1 MNDRIEGTPLLLAAW
16 KDGDATPPLDAVTE
30 DIGRLMREIAE
41 LKLSIGEAKRDE
53 EKRLEKLL
61 LEILDVIDGFERVFR
76 AVHAKESE
84 VTKQMKIWL
93 GNFRTIRRLLD
104 TILDAQ
110 GVTPIVN
117 VEGGFDPQWHKVA
130 ETVAD
135 SSKSDGTIV
144 EEVRRG
150 YLRGKS
156 ILRKSEVIVVRNE

>member
-1 MNDRIEGTPLLLAAW
+1 MIDEAPLPLVIW
-16 KDGDATPPLDAVTE
+16 KDGDLASPIDAMSADV
-30 DIGRLMREIAE
+30 GRLLREIAE
-41 LKLSIGEAKRDE
+41 LKLAAGEAKRDE

-61 LEILDVIDGFERVFR
+61 LDILDAIDGFERVFR

-104 TILDAQ
+104 NILEAN

-117 VEGGFDPQWHKVA
+117 AEGTFDPQWHKVA
-130 ETVAD
+130 ETVEDPSRA
-135 SSKSDGTIV
+135 DGTIV

-150 YLRGKS
+150 YLRGTN
-156 ILRKSEVIVVRNE
+156 ILRKSEVVVVRND

>member
-1 MNDRIEGTPLLLAAW
+1 MSETVGENPLEVITA
-16 KDGDATPPLDAVTE
+16 
-30 DIGRLMREIAE
+30 DIGALMREIAE
-41 LKLSIGEAKRDE
+41 LKLALAEAKRDE

-61 LEILDVIDGFERVFR
+61 LEILDAIDGFERVFR

-104 TILDAQ
+104 NILDAQ

-130 ETVAD
+130 ETVTDA
-135 SSKSDGTIV
+135 SKTDGTIV
-144 EEVRRG
+144 EEVRSG
-150 YLRGKS
+150 YLRGKT
-156 ILRKSEVIVVRNE
+156 ILRKSEVIVVKND